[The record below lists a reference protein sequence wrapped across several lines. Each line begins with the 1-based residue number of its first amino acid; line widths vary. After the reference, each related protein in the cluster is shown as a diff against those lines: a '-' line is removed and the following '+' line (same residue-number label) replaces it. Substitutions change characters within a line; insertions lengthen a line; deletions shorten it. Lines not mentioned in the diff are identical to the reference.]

1 MTDKVEHGV
10 VFRASEFLESDEY
23 VWDADF
29 EAVRKQLS
37 RVMLFQA
44 ENPHPSMIGLA
55 RIILGETI
63 A

>member
-1 MTDKVEHGV
+1 MVRNI
-10 VFRASEFLESDEY
+10 VFEASEFLESDDL

-29 EAVRKQLS
+29 DGIRKQLS
-37 RVMLFQA
+37 RVMLFHA

-55 RIILGETI
+55 RVILGETN

>member
-1 MTDKVEHGV
+1 MSNNVEHSV

-29 EAVRKQLS
+29 EGVRKQLS
-37 RVMLFQA
+37 RVMLFHA

-55 RIILGETI
+55 RVILGEN
-63 A
+63 